1 MGHDLESQS
10 HRPRRRNEN
19 TSLSTKESL
28 HQFGTLIHTD
38 AKLNLGTSGGA
49 LINLRG
55 EMVGLTTSLAAI
67 SGFEQAAGYAI
78 AVDDM
83 FLRVLESL
91 KAGKLP
97 EFGFLGIQPEDLRSI
112 DIERGFHGA
121 VS

>member
-1 MGHDLESQS
+1 M
-10 HRPRRRNEN
+10 
-19 TSLSTKESL
+19 
-28 HQFGTLIHTD
+28 
-38 AKLNLGTSGGA
+38 NLGTSGGA

-121 VS
+121 RVVNVVPVFPVIKPACNRTM